1 MSNSLS
7 VKDARKLSLHC
18 QRLNSRS
25 TFGRG
30 IDATLKAIEHLGY
43 VQIDTLSVVNRAHLH
58 TLWNRVDG
66 FRPQHIDKLQRAGKI
81 FEHWAHALAILPM
94 KDYRYSLPM
103 MNRIASG
110 EVHWYRKNKKLS
122 RIVLDRIRAEGP
134 LSPRDFDDKKTSN
147 AMWARSPSKMA
158 FEQLFIEGELMIP
171 YRINFQKFYDL
182 RERVL
187 PASVDTT
194 LPSEIA
200 LCRYLITS
208 FLRANGLGQ
217 VKHMNYLRKGI
228 GRAMR
233 RVAQQMEEEGLI
245 VSVSIASE
253 DYYCE
258 PALLELLDD
267 LRPRSSLRILS
278 PFDNAVIQRKR
289 INALFDFDYQIECYV
304 KKEDRQYGYFC
315 LPLLHRNRLVGRL
328 DAKADRK
335 TAVLHLNHLHIEG
348 SVANPA
354 QLFAALRGE
363 LEKFAAF
370 NACSQLRLHRLSGSD
385 SRPDWL

>member
-1 MSNSLS
+1 MSYSLP
-7 VKDARKLSLHC
+7 VKDARKLILHC

-43 VQIDTLSVVNRAHLH
+43 VQIDTLSVVSRAHLH

-66 FRPQHIDKLQRAGKI
+66 FRPQHIDKLQRAGEV

-122 RIVLDRIRAEGP
+122 RMVLDRIRAEGP
-134 LSPRDFDDKKTSN
+134 MSPSDFDDKKTSN

-158 FEQLFIEGELMIP
+158 LEQLFIEGELMIP
-171 YRINFQKFYDL
+171 YRVNFQKFYDL

-187 PASVDTT
+187 PASVDIT
-194 LPSEIA
+194 LPSENE
-200 LCRYLITS
+200 LCHHLITS

-217 VKHMNYLRKGI
+217 VKHMSYLRKGI
-228 GRAMR
+228 GPAMR

-267 LRPRSSLRILS
+267 SPPRSSLRILS

-289 INALFDFDYQIECYV
+289 INTLFDFYYQVECYV
-304 KKEDRQYGYFC
+304 QKDNRQYGYFC
-315 LPLLHRNRLVGRL
+315 LPLLHQNRLVGRL
-328 DAKADRK
+328 DARADRK
-335 TAVLHLNHLHIEG
+335 TAVLHLNHLHIEE

-370 NACSQLRLHRLSGSD
+370 NGCSELHLHRLSGSD
-385 SRPDWL
+385 SRPGWL